1 MGKTR
6 YYAFRVE
13 FQERGSPHVHPFV
26 WILNSPNISNETE
39 DLVFIEKS
47 IYQTHWSNLNVFNL
61 LNYIRFISIQRHVTN
76 IEITS
81 ADFRMI
87 EFLQIGQ

>member
-6 YYAFRVE
+6 YYALRVE
-13 FQERGSPHVHPFV
+13 FQERGSPQVHPFV

-47 IYQTHWSNLNVFNL
+47 ITANLPDPL
-61 LNYIRFISIQRHVTN
+61 EQSERF
-76 IEITS
+76 
-81 ADFRMI
+81 
-87 EFLQIGQ
+87 